1 MLPTQL
7 VPGDIV
13 VLSGGDIVPADSRG
27 TYRKRFLCRA
37 ILFNRRIVPSGKDQ
51 PSDCII

>member
-1 MLPTQL
+1 MAVTTSVIRDNKKQEMLPTQL

-27 TYRKRFLCRA
+27 LIAKDFL
-37 ILFNRRIVPSGKDQ
+37 
-51 PSDCII
+51 